1 MSFSYVTTSATS
13 SMNGLLNESFSSGSS
28 TDLITRIFASTLVGY
43 QAQSGTPTYSNTVVG
58 YEAALSSTR
67 MVGNVVMGV
76 RAGALNGPNWEN
88 VIIGNLAAQNSAAAS
103 SNVVIGNHAAA
114 NNLAGAANVLLGF
127 SNATAQANQSVS
139 IGAYSR
145 ADGNGVVAVGYNN
158 VSAGGGSITLGAD
171 VSNSNADTIV
181 IGRSIVNTG
190 THCAI
195 LKTNHA
201 GTFCNTQNNLINI
214 QDRFIGSNL
223 TNSNA
228 YGVQVNA
235 DSFVIQTASQT
246 FDVLGLLQGTSIHH
260 VVGSCADS
268 NTLYQGVGTVLPE
281 TVRALS
287 NVIIDGQLLVMGGI
301 CYGGLFEPQHV
312 FEGDVT
318 FCNSVYIHNCNL
330 DYYLDKI
337 TQVGAFFDSNT
348 ACADSNAVLA
358 GVGIAFDDTLHAKSN
373 MVVDGQLHVRGGICF
388 GGLRAVADPVVRIV
402 HTSFG
407 PAYSASR
414 LFSHVVPAQ
423 IQAIDV
429 DGGFS
434 LGSNESTTLSVS
446 LYNQS
451 LASLSFTSLSS
462 SNLSGTLRLVIAR
475 ASDTVA
481 KASITAWDSTGA
493 SKTTTSTASNVN
505 WLSTQTFSVSIDSGQ
520 PSATFF
526 RVAVAS

>member
-1 MSFSYVTTSATS
+1 
-13 SMNGLLNESFSSGSS
+13 MNGLLNESFSGGSS
-28 TDLITRIFASTLVGY
+28 VDLITRIFASTLVGY
-43 QAQSGTPTYSNTVVG
+43 KAQSGTPTYSNTVVG
-58 YEAALSSTR
+58 YEAGLSSTR
-67 MVGNVVMGV
+67 MVGNVIMGV

-88 VIIGNLAAQNSAAAS
+88 VIIGNLAGQNSAAAS
-103 SNVVIGNHAAA
+103 SNVVIGNRAAA
-114 NNLAGAANVLLGF
+114 NNFAGSANVLLGF
-127 SNATAQANQSVS
+127 SNATATANQSVS

-145 ADGNGVVAVGYNN
+145 ASGNSVVAMGYNN
-158 VSAGGGSITLGAD
+158 VSDGGGSITIGAD
-171 VSNSNADTIV
+171 IYNSNVDTIV

-201 GTFCNTQNNLINI
+201 GTFCNNKNNLINI
-214 QDRFIGSNL
+214 QDRLVGSN
-223 TNSNA
+223 
-228 YGVQVNA
+228 VNNNIYSFQLNT

-268 NTLYQGVGTVLPE
+268 NSMYQGVGTVLPE

-337 TQVGAFFDSNT
+337 TQVGAFFDDNT
-348 ACADSNAVLA
+348 VCADSNAVLA

-373 MVVDGQLHVRGGICF
+373 MMVDGQLHVRGGICF
-388 GGLRAVADPVVRIV
+388 GGLHAVAEPVMRIV

-414 LFSHVVPAQ
+414 LFNHVVPAQ
-423 IQAIDV
+423 IQAFDV

-434 LGSNESTTLSVS
+434 MNSNESTTLSVS

-451 LASLSFTSLSS
+451 LASLTFSSLASS
-462 SNLSGTLRLVIAR
+462 KLSGTMRLVIAR

-481 KASITAWDSTGA
+481 KACITAWDSTGV
-493 SKTTTSTASNVN
+493 SQTTASTASNVN
-505 WLSTQTFSVSIDSGQ
+505 WLSTQTFSVNLDNGQ
-520 PSATFF
+520 PDATFF